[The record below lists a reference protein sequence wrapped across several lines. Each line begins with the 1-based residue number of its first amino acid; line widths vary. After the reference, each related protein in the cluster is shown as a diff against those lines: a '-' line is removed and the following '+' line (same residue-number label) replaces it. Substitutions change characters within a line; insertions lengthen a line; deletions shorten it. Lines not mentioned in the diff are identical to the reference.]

1 MCIKHGRRCRL
12 CCFFLFPSLPIC
24 FPIFFVTN
32 FHLNFYGGH
41 FFLSINDRC
50 FSLLLCLKASLL
62 YLISCSPVTPSS
74 SEHESIQICS
84 NIAHNSILPHFHK
97 VNFKV
102 LFGFLVDRF
111 FWDSTCI
118 QANWSTLS
126 AFVEEGK
133 TFFSQRNFCVWLCC
147 SDEEGVGCLWCSCFA
162 CQRCYIFFCRVVCM
176 LGNYIEIENMGN
188 KVKEG

>member
-1 MCIKHGRRCRL
+1 MQAVL
-12 CCFFLFPSLPIC
+12 FFFLFPLLPIC

-32 FHLNFYGGH
+32 FHLIFYGGH

-102 LFGFLVDRF
+102 LFGFLVVRQIC
-111 FWDSTCI
+111 WDSTCI

-126 AFVEEGK
+126 AFIEEGK
-133 TFFSQRNFCVWLCC
+133 TFFSQRNFCVWLYC
-147 SDEEGVGCLWCSCFA
+147 SDKEVRDVFDVLLCLSTLLH
-162 CQRCYIFFCRVVCM
+162 FFCRVVCM